1 MGHKTGH
8 LLCLLAVLAGCAS
21 PSDDDPQAV
30 CRSAVEELRQCAIA
44 VREWQL
50 HEASESPDCINEDAA
65 TPGVAAITKL
75 ADQQYADQPDGQS
88 ALREVARRLNLA
100 NLLLKLGK
108 PAEAELLLRDVE
120 GRCAKLP

>member
-1 MGHKTGH
+1 MGHRTGL

-21 PSDDDPQAV
+21 PSDGDPQAV
-30 CRSAVEELRQCAIA
+30 CRSEVVELRQCAIA

-50 HEASESPDCINEDAA
+50 HEASESPDCINEDEAR
-65 TPGVAAITKL
+65 PGVAAITKL
-75 ADQQYADQPDGQS
+75 ADRRYADQPDSRS
-88 ALREVARRLNLA
+88 ALQEVARRLNLA
-100 NLLLKLGK
+100 NLLLKFGK